1 MEAGLRLLKALSIL
15 TRSFHNRRIYFF
27 FGGLQT
33 LMVLMKSAVVQ
44 LKGVTNVVISDNITS
59 LSASM
64 QLGFL
69 QCLISH
75 IVSVVANY
83 IDAEARLTQKF
94 GMPITSLEPIM
105 LQRTSRDIV
114 GTAIPPEH
122 PQTPRASTSR
132 RSSLQKRLSSGSSVV
147 GLETSGSQRISVGAQ
162 SPGSS
167 RSARDTSGLPNGS
180 VPLLETG
187 GLNWFVELLRILRK
201 LRLKGAMSDVSLEQ
215 LALRTLKSTI
225 FANPR
230 TQNHF
235 RSIGGV
241 EVLLDGLGTPSTPSK
256 RYECGTDDFSSVDKG
271 QPQLDSQEP
280 IGVSCLNRL
289 LDDFQ
294 MQILSLQV
302 LREAMYPHNLL

>member
-1 MEAGLRLLKALSIL
+1 M
-15 TRSFHNRRIYFF
+15 
-27 FGGLQT
+27 
-33 LMVLMKSAVVQ
+33 Q

-187 GLNWFVELLRILRK
+187 GLNWFVGRIL
-201 LRLKGAMSDVSLEQ
+201 LLHLTNSSSFLLMTWTAAICMQNGWYLFSQ
-215 LALRTLKSTI
+215 I
-225 FANPR
+225 F
-230 TQNHF
+230 
-235 RSIGGV
+235 
-241 EVLLDGLGTPSTPSK
+241 
-256 RYECGTDDFSSVDKG
+256 
-271 QPQLDSQEP
+271 
-280 IGVSCLNRL
+280 
-289 LDDFQ
+289 
-294 MQILSLQV
+294 
-302 LREAMYPHNLL
+302 

>member
-1 MEAGLRLLKALSIL
+1 M
-15 TRSFHNRRIYFF
+15 
-27 FGGLQT
+27 
-33 LMVLMKSAVVQ
+33 Q
-44 LKGVTNVVISDNITS
+44 LKGITNVVISDNITS

-69 QCLISH
+69 QCLIAH

-105 LQRTSRDIV
+105 TSRDIV

-122 PQTPRASTSR
+122 PQTPRASSSR

-147 GLETSGSQRISVGAQ
+147 GLETSGSQRISGGAQ

-187 GLNWFVELLRILRK
+187 GLNWFVGRIL
-201 LRLKGAMSDVSLEQ
+201 LLHLTNSSSFLLMTWTAAICMQNGWYLFSQ
-215 LALRTLKSTI
+215 I
-225 FANPR
+225 F
-230 TQNHF
+230 
-235 RSIGGV
+235 
-241 EVLLDGLGTPSTPSK
+241 
-256 RYECGTDDFSSVDKG
+256 
-271 QPQLDSQEP
+271 
-280 IGVSCLNRL
+280 
-289 LDDFQ
+289 
-294 MQILSLQV
+294 
-302 LREAMYPHNLL
+302 